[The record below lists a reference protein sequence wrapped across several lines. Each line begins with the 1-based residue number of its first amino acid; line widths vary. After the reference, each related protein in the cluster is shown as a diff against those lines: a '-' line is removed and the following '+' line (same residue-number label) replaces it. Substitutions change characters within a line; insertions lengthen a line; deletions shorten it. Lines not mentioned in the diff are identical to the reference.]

1 MKKPGT
7 RFLGTFIIFAGW
19 CRHQPRQPAVVG
31 VLTYH
36 GLKMPATIINV
47 PRFLS
52 IFFFAAILNILS
64 ISIKAQ
70 DSSHLRIS
78 LLTCTP
84 GEELYSTFG
93 HSALRVVDSSSVT
106 DIVFNYGT
114 FNFDDEDFYLKFIR
128 GRLMYYLSAQNF
140 RDFKF
145 DYQSENRGIT
155 EQVIQLCAEEKIN
168 LQAAILQ
175 NIKEENKYY
184 KYDFFLDNCTTR
196 LRDIILKYKKNP
208 PSLPAVMPENTRFR
222 KAIHDYLDKNHNHW
236 SRLGIDILLG
246 LPTDAVMTTSQS
258 QFLPD
263 VLMNAF
269 DSSNHQEQWI
279 SPKTNLYS
287 FENQHANPA
296 YFTPL
301 AVFSLLSIFIL
312 SISFSKNK
320 WLVGFLIGF
329 DGILFFLS
337 GILGIILILMWTAT
351 DHPMC
356 KNNFNLLWAL
366 PTNSILSFLVNSN
379 NKKVKKYFG
388 ITAAILLIFF
398 CSWFFLP
405 QQMNNA
411 LLPVLLLLIFRSG
424 KKYYS

>member
-1 MKKPGT
+1 
-7 RFLGTFIIFAGW
+7 
-19 CRHQPRQPAVVG
+19 
-31 VLTYH
+31 
-36 GLKMPATIINV
+36 
-47 PRFLS
+47 
-52 IFFFAAILNILS
+52 
-64 ISIKAQ
+64 
-70 DSSHLRIS
+70 
-78 LLTCTP
+78 
-84 GEELYSTFG
+84 
-93 HSALRVVDSSSVT
+93 
-106 DIVFNYGT
+106 
-114 FNFDDEDFYLKFIR
+114 
-128 GRLMYYLSAQNF
+128 
-140 RDFKF
+140 
-145 DYQSENRGIT
+145 
-155 EQVIQLCAEEKIN
+155 
-168 LQAAILQ
+168 
-175 NIKEENKYY
+175 
-184 KYDFFLDNCTTR
+184 
-196 LRDIILKYKKNP
+196 
-208 PSLPAVMPENTRFR
+208 
-222 KAIHDYLDKNHNHW
+222 
-236 SRLGIDILLG
+236 LG

-279 SPKTNLYS
+279 SPKTNLCS